1 MTTRILIAGITG
13 VLGRRIAP
21 LLVADG
27 HAVTGIS
34 RSGRGADELRAV
46 GVEILIGDVYD
57 LDWLLDAMR
66 THRADVVMN
75 QLTDLPD
82 DAADLDAHRADNARI
97 RRIGT
102 DHLLQGA
109 AASGADLV
117 ITQSVAW
124 TIPGEGGRSVQSME
138 DAVLAIDGVVV
149 RYGQLYG
156 PDTYY
161 PDTIPPTPRIHV
173 DAAARLTLPALDGRK
188 QVLTLVEDDAPPA
201 SAAVER

>member
-21 LLVADG
+21 LLVRDG
-27 HAVTGIS
+27 HIVAGIS
-34 RSGRGADELRAV
+34 RSGRGADELTAL
-46 GVEILIGDVYD
+46 GVELLIGDVYD

-66 THRADVVMN
+66 THPADVVIN

-82 DAADLDAHRADNARI
+82 DAADLDAHRVDNARI
-97 RRIGT
+97 RRVGT

-109 AASGADLV
+109 AASGVDLV

-124 TIPGEGGRSVQSME
+124 RIPGEGGRSVQAME

-156 PDTYY
+156 PDTYFAAI
-161 PDTIPPTPRIHV
+161 IPPPPRIHV
-173 DAAARLTLPALDGRK
+173 DDAARLTLPALGLRK
-188 QVLTLVEDDAPPA
+188 QVLTLVDDHDPA
-201 SAAVER
+201 SPTS